1 MGRAHRERAD
11 AEWAKSLE
19 PARQKKRQRNFYSW
33 TSKEWRRANPIS
45 HATLDPGLLAP
56 TIGWLSHESCQIIG
70 ESLVAIAGRVA
81 RAVMA
86 ETPGL
91 PRSSWTMED
100 VAENNLIRDT
110 SKPVIFPV
118 MPTGHDHIAYGFASA
133 NARSNE
139 ASASQQVDHV

>member
-56 TIGWLSHESCQIIG
+56 TIGWLSHE
-70 ESLVAIAGRVA
+70 
-81 RAVMA
+81 
-86 ETPGL
+86 
-91 PRSSWTMED
+91 
-100 VAENNLIRDT
+100 
-110 SKPVIFPV
+110 
-118 MPTGHDHIAYGFASA
+118 
-133 NARSNE
+133 
-139 ASASQQVDHV
+139 